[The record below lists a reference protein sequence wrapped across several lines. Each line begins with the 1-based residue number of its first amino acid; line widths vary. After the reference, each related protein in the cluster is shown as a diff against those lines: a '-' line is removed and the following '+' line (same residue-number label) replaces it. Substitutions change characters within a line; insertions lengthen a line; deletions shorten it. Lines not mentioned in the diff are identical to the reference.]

1 MDKQLASR
9 YNMNDLSLSGSLRP
23 AANEAIESRT
33 SYAYAI
39 PAMNSEDTLI
49 RVRRLDAVTLTK
61 VHDRFYADVY
71 RYVRFRLDDEQ
82 LCEDITS
89 EVFVRLLD
97 ALHKQRGPQI
107 NLRGW
112 LIGAASNLVN
122 DHLRKRYARPEE
134 SLEAGRE
141 YSDGKRPEHAYE
153 DAWQQAEVRQAVR
166 QLTPE
171 QQHVLA
177 LRFAD
182 EFSLDETASLM
193 GKSVTAIKALQF
205 RAMAALRRILDE
217 RLHG

>member
-1 MDKQLASR
+1 
-9 YNMNDLSLSGSLRP
+9 MNDLSLSGSLRP